1 MSEEKTTIEEQEV
14 LIEDAKS
21 ETIQPSDENSMIE
34 EPQVEL
40 SELDKAVQARMGH
53 FTINISLADL
63 KYIKNVLN
71 NKIEWKGPN
80 EAYLMLMALLS
91 ISNELKDKDSSLNE
105 RVAIQLPSTTLES
118 INFFLNRVTGKG
130 EESAHRLFAVSMI
143 LRPAMEEIKK
153 LDEVIE
159 KLQSEENSKPA

>member
-1 MSEEKTTIEEQEV
+1 MSEETTNIEEQEV
-14 LIEDAKS
+14 LIENTQS
-21 ETIQPSDENSMIE
+21 ETMPESDEIVE
-34 EPQVEL
+34 EPQAEL

-53 FTINISLADL
+53 FAINISPADL
-63 KYIKNVLN
+63 KYIKNLLN

-91 ISNELKDKDSSLNE
+91 ISSELKERDSSSNE
-105 RVAIQLPSTTLES
+105 RVHVQLPSTTLES

-130 EESAHRLFAVSMI
+130 EESAHRLFAVSML

-153 LDEVIE
+153 LDEIIE
-159 KLQSEENSKPA
+159 KLQSEEK

>member
-1 MSEEKTTIEEQEV
+1 MSEEKSQIEEQEV
-14 LIEDAKS
+14 LIEDTQS
-21 ETIQPSDENSMIE
+21 ETMPETDGVIE
-34 EPQVEL
+34 EPQAEL

-53 FTINISLADL
+53 FAINISPADL
-63 KYIKNVLN
+63 KYVKNLLN

-91 ISNELKDKDSSLNE
+91 IGSELKERDSSSNE
-105 RVAIQLPSTTLES
+105 RVQVQLPSTTLES

-130 EESAHRLFAVSMI
+130 EESAHRLFAVSML

-153 LDEVIE
+153 LDEIIE
-159 KLQSEENSKPA
+159 KLQSEEK

>member
-1 MSEEKTTIEEQEV
+1 MSEETTKIEEQEV
-14 LIEDAKS
+14 LIEDTQS
-21 ETIQPSDENSMIE
+21 ETIPESDGFME
-34 EPQVEL
+34 EPQAEL

-53 FTINISLADL
+53 FTINISPADL
-63 KYIKNVLN
+63 KYVKNLLN

-91 ISNELKDKDSSLNE
+91 ISSELKERDSSSNE
-105 RVAIQLPSTTLES
+105 RVQVQLPSTTLES

-130 EESAHRLFAVSMI
+130 EESAHRLFAVSML

-153 LDEVIE
+153 LDELIE
-159 KLQSEENSKPA
+159 KLQSEEK